1 MSAGEKTTV
10 RVTIFNQTYTLRAT
24 GNPQEIVEAARSVD
38 ELMRNIAQHTGS
50 PDATRAAV
58 LACLHL
64 ADQLKMN
71 QAETE
76 DIRRRVAARA
86 AELGEILD
94 KAV

>member
-1 MSAGEKTTV
+1 VAHF
-10 RVTIFNQTYTLRAT
+10 RLA
-24 GNPQEIVEAARSVD
+24 VE
-38 ELMRNIAQHTGS
+38 GS
-50 PDATRAAV
+50 DATRAAV

-71 QAETE
+71 QAKTE